1 VDFFRLTVADGIGTV
16 TMDRPP
22 VNAMNRQFYR
32 EMRDM
37 FAGFEDREDI
47 RVVILTS
54 GSSRA
59 FLAGADIKARLDPAE
74 GPRDGHHTTD
84 DLDHQRLA
92 RQAFWAVFDCPV
104 PVIAAVDG
112 PALGAGLAVIACCDI
127 VISSPRGTF
136 GLPEINVGLLG
147 GGSFLLRLVG
157 PARMRQALYTGAP
170 ISAAEMLER
179 GAIADVVPADQL
191 AQRAHGLAATIAAK
205 SPVAIRL
212 AKASLNRAEWLPL
225 KDAYQLEQDYTQK
238 LRGYPESRQ
247 AMLAFVAGDAKK

>member
-16 TMDRPP
+16 TIDRPP
-22 VNAMNRQFYR
+22 VNAMNRQFYAELR
-32 EMRDM
+32 EV
-37 FAGFEDREDI
+37 FLGFEDREDI
-47 RVVILTS
+47 RVVVLTS
-54 GSSRA
+54 ASPRA
-59 FLAGADIKARLDPAE
+59 FLAGADLKARLDPAE
-74 GPRDGHHTTD
+74 GPREGHHATD

-104 PVIAAVDG
+104 PVVAAVDG

-127 VISSPRGTF
+127 VISSTRGTF

-157 PARMRQALYTGAP
+157 PTRMRQAFYTGEP
-170 ISAAEMLER
+170 ISAAEMLAR
-179 GAIADVVPADQL
+179 GAISEVVPSSQL
-191 AQRAHGLAATIAAK
+191 AQRAQKLAATIAAK

-225 KDAYQLEQDYTQK
+225 KDAYQLEQDYTEK
-238 LRGYPESRQ
+238 LRGFGESRK
-247 AMLAFVAGDAKK
+247 AMLAFVGGDEQ